1 MIFDEIKSEMDEYI
15 KVLDDVATAND
26 YDFLALY
33 VTDIIKNGSYILYN
47 TKAQDT
53 VEVLYNNEVSEVY
66 FIDGCV
72 SRKKNVVPI
81 VMEMYE
87 S

>member
-1 MIFDEIKSEMDEYI
+1 MDEYI

-47 TKAQDT
+47 TKAQDK
-53 VEVLYNNEVSEVY
+53 VEVLYNNEVSEGY
-66 FIDGCV
+66 FIEGCV